1 MEKGLI
7 NKLFNNKDIA
17 EIFETYDEVICSDC
31 NEKCDVALKIAHF
44 FKDIE
49 NDSSALLILKLHLLK
64 VAKSK
69 SSASKSEQSEQSEQS
84 SINFDKVKEV
94 VDSEDFSKMFSDNK
108 ELLTKIKEYINNKQN
123 DNTSK

>member
-7 NKLFNNKDIA
+7 NKLFDDKDIA

-31 NEKCDVALKIAHF
+31 NEKCDVASKIVHF
-44 FKDIE
+44 FKDLE
-49 NDSSALLILKLHLLK
+49 NNSPVLFILKLHLLK

-69 SSASKSEQSEQSEQS
+69 SSASKSEQSEQS

>member
-7 NKLFNNKDIA
+7 NKLFDDKDIA

-31 NEKCDVALKIAHF
+31 NEKCDVASKIAHF
-44 FKDIE
+44 FKDLE
-49 NDSSALLILKLHLLK
+49 NNSPTLFIFKLHLLK

-69 SSASKSEQSEQSEQS
+69 SSASKSEQSEQS

-94 VDSEDFSKMFSDNK
+94 VDSEYFSKMFSDNK

>member
-7 NKLFNNKDIA
+7 NKLFDDKDIA

-31 NEKCDVALKIAHF
+31 NEKCDVASKIAHF
-44 FKDIE
+44 FKDLE
-49 NDSSALLILKLHLLK
+49 NNSPALFILKLHFLK
-64 VAKSK
+64 VVKSK
-69 SSASKSEQSEQSEQS
+69 SSASKSEQSEQS

-123 DNTSK
+123 NNTSK